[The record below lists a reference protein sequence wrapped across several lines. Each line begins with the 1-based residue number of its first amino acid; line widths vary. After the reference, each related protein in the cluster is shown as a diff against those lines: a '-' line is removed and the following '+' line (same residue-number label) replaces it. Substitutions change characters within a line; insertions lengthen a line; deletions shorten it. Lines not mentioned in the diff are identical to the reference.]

1 MKDKKI
7 VIVSCGLFAGGA
19 FTVYGISTALNSAM
33 PSVFRLSICGGYF
46 VLASLILRKGI
57 FQLTRFSKH

>member
-19 FTVYGISTALNSAM
+19 FAVYGISTALNSAM
-33 PSVFRLSICGGYF
+33 SLVFRLPICGGYF

-57 FQLTRFSKH
+57 LQLTRFSKH